1 MIINKLFKRKKT
13 IELSTLKRFITLAC
27 TTLFFITI
35 FGNSVIAEKDQPDI
49 WLDPS
54 AFDFILKQELTALD
68 KLTIG
73 NQASSNGNL
82 FFNISLTGDC
92 GTGWNE
98 QWNHTYG
105 SMGHSQLAQ
114 PVGDIDE
121 DGVNEIIIGGYA
133 SNGARIL
140 SYNESSNEYEEEYFW
155 SHSGGYY
162 DAISGACVIDLDGNG
177 ELELVA
183 SWEYS
188 GEDGIHAYDWDG
200 TTLTELDYYDNVG
213 YTFAFDV
220 YACDYDEDGDM
231 EVLIA
236 NDNRNGGTAH
246 VTALGWNNGSFVYE
260 TSWGSGEYTETPM
273 VWSGD
278 TDNDGHIEIV
288 VSGSEDKIHALNWDG
303 SQWNADVV
311 ASGLPAHP
319 YALVAGDIDADGV
332 DEIGF
337 GLQGTD
343 AYIYD
348 WDGSIYTQVWHDNYP
363 GEEDIIEAMYFGDA
377 DNDGDMELIVG
388 TDDVHVISYD
398 GVGGYFEE
406 STITQT
412 EGQLAGAI
420 IADMD
425 NDGKNEVKACDILT
439 GPGREWII
447 EFQKPWLSINPMSAS
462 VEIGESIDLNITVN
476 TTDLHFGD
484 YNASIV
490 VSSNDPETPI
500 VQIPVNLSVVF
511 GITGLSNNWNFISA
525 PYNQSIMKT
534 SLLIYYNNDT
544 FNWSEAIYDGYLSEF
559 IFDWNRSVQSYSFA
573 NTFDPGF
580 GYWVFSYVNCEL
592 WTREIT
598 SDSDKYITELKEN
611 WNIFGLPFEYT
622 LNKTDVLVDDMLWS
636 EAVSSGVINDY
647 VFGWDSTAQT
657 YNFADAFSPG
667 KSYWIYADQQ
677 CTLKQNV

>member
-1 MIINKLFKRKKT
+1 MIINKIHKMRKIT
-13 IELSTLKRFITLAC
+13 VLSTLKLFFSLACITLFLTAILGY
-27 TTLFFITI
+27 T
-35 FGNSVIAEKDQPDI
+35 VMAEKGQPDI
-49 WLDPS
+49 WVDPS
-54 AFDFILKQELTALD
+54 EFDFILKEEMTIFD

-73 NQASSNGNL
+73 NHVSSSENL
-82 FFNISLTGDC
+82 TFNISFAGDF
-92 GTGWNE
+92 GNGWTE

-121 DGVNEIIIGGYA
+121 DGENEIIIGGYA

-140 SYNESSNEYEEEYFW
+140 SYNDSSNNYEEEYFW

-162 DAISGACVIDLDGNG
+162 DAISGACIIDLDGNG

-200 TTLTELDYYDNVG
+200 TTLSELDYYNTVG

-246 VTALGWNNGSFVYE
+246 VTALGWNNDSFVYE

-273 VWSGD
+273 IWSGD
-278 TDNDGHIEIV
+278 TDNDGHIEIIA
-288 VSGSEDKIHALNWDG
+288 SGSENKIHALNWDG

-319 YALVAGDIDADGV
+319 YAIVAGDIDADGV

-337 GLQGTD
+337 GIQGTD

-348 WDGSIYTQVWHDNYP
+348 WDGSMYSQVWHANYP

-377 DNDGDMELIVG
+377 DNDGDLELIVG

-398 GVGGYFEE
+398 GIDSYFEE
-406 STITQT
+406 TIITLT

-439 GPGREWII
+439 GPGKEWII
-447 EFQKPWLSINPMSAS
+447 EYKKSWLSVDPMGAT
-462 VEIGESIDLNITVN
+462 VETDESIDLNISVN
-476 TTDLHFGD
+476 TTDLNFGE
-484 YNASIV
+484 YNAFIV
-490 VSSNDPETPI
+490 VSSNDPDDPVI
-500 VQIPVNLSVVF
+500 HIPVNLSVVI
-511 GITGLSNNWNFISA
+511 GITNLSENWNFISP

-534 SLLIYYNNDT
+534 NLLIYYNGNT
-544 FNWSEAIYDGYLSEF
+544 FNWSEAINAGYISEY
-559 IFDWNRSVQSYSFA
+559 IFDWNRTIQSYGFA
-573 NTFDPGF
+573 NTFRPGF
-580 GYWVFSYVNCEL
+580 GYWVYSYTNCEI
-592 WTREIT
+592 WTKDIF
-598 SDSDKYITELKEN
+598 SDSDAYITKLKDN
-611 WNIFGLPFEYT
+611 WNILGLPFELN
-622 LNKTDVLVDDMLWS
+622 LNKTEVLVDGISWS
-636 EAVSSGVINDY
+636 DAVSLGIINDY
-647 VFGWDSTAQT
+647 VFGWNQVGQT
-657 YNFADAFSPG
+657 YDFADTFMPG
-667 KSYWIYADQQ
+667 QAYWLYAYQP
-677 CTLKQNV
+677 CKLKRSI